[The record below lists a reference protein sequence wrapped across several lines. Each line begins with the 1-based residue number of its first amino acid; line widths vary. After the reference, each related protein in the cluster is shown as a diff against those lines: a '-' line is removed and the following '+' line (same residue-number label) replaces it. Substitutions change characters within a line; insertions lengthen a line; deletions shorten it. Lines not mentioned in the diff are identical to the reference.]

1 MPMRDRNK
9 PRTAPLPSEP
19 SAADVAARWIEK
31 WSIPVAE
38 QSGDSDG
45 YDLDWELPS
54 ENPRLCLDAIL
65 QILTRIPSD
74 PAGTHFQVLAA
85 GPLEDL
91 LVHHGS
97 RMIEEID
104 LLARRSPSFRLLLNG
119 VWTSRVDPFVVE
131 RLAKYRQA
139 KW

>member
-1 MPMRDRNK
+1 MQEYPGGK
-9 PRTAPLPSEP
+9 PRTAPPPREP
-19 SAADVAARWIEK
+19 PAAHVAVRWIEK

-65 QILTRIPSD
+65 RILTLIPSD

-104 LLARRSPSFRLLLNG
+104 LLARRSPCFRLLLNG
-119 VWTSRVDPFVVE
+119 VWMSRVDPSVVK

-139 KW
+139 QW